1 MIQKKDYPNRSDEN
15 DNSIIVKNQSKES
28 GANPKDLSMKSY
40 IYLYNRSWSINPM
53 VKKRPIIHYPQ
64 LDTVLMVE
72 NFIKK
77 HSGEY
82 KKRSL
87 WEHLPKKMM
96 YQTYQ
101 IIFDYLLESG
111 KIARDKENKICW
123 IWNPE
128 LVKKYLNDEL
138 LRIR

>member
-1 MIQKKDYPNRSDEN
+1 MIEIEADEKV
-15 DNSIIVKNQSKES
+15 IHQ
-28 GANPKDLSMKSY
+28 PK
-40 IYLYNRSWSINPM
+40 
-53 VKKRPIIHYPQ
+53 
-64 LDTVLMVE
+64 LDTIKMVE
-72 NFIKK
+72 NFIKD

-96 YQTYQ
+96 YQTYGV
-101 IIFDYLLESG
+101 IIKYLMDSG
-111 KIARDKENKICW
+111 KIAIDKDNKICW

-128 LVKKYLNDEL
+128 LIKRYLNDND